1 MITFTEPVLRKPKL
15 NIAPVPRTGM
25 NINSTECRAHSPNG
39 PRTGWEPVPTFLIY
53 GELKFAAT
61 YLINKGS
68 ALLLAMTEGVVF
80 LNADAMHHAAG
91 FFFEIAKMPSRNSLI
106 S

>member
-1 MITFTEPVLRKPKL
+1 
-15 NIAPVPRTGM
+15 
-25 NINSTECRAHSPNG
+25 
-39 PRTGWEPVPTFLIY
+39 
-53 GELKFAAT
+53 
-61 YLINKGS
+61 LINKGS